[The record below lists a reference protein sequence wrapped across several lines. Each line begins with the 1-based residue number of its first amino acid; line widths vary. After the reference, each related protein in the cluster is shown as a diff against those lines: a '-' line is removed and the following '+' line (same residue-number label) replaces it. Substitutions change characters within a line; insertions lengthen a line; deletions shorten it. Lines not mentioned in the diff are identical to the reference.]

1 MNMNIQSS
9 YSLAFC
15 GKCTSCFVNNF
26 VELKND
32 TKYPRDYY
40 VKSREKNIL
49 KPHYFIKFL
58 WGDGNRE
65 GTNFVQDVV
74 IKRLKDERT
83 NGRVILDAKK
93 IDAKTSPAGF
103 YYKLGFRFLDETLNK
118 ILQQWKISGGTKFN
132 APDLEGRMFL
142 PKENVEDCIR
152 Y

>member
-1 MNMNIQSS
+1 MNIQPS
-9 YSLAFC
+9 YSLSFC
-15 GKCTSCFVNNF
+15 GKCTSSFANNF
-26 VELKND
+26 VELTND

-40 VKSREKNIL
+40 VKSGGKNIL

-74 IKRLKDERT
+74 VKSLKDKRT

-93 IDAKTSPAGF
+93 IDAGTSPAGF
-103 YYKLGFRFLDETLNK
+103 YYKLGFRFLDEKFNE
-118 ILQQWKISGGTKFN
+118 ILKQWQNMRGSKFN

-142 PKENVEDCIR
+142 PKENVENCIR